1 MYELIQAGEKTYYI
15 DCPAKIGI
23 YRVSGDEVCLI
34 DSGNDKNA
42 GKKALRIL
50 EEQGWKLKMIL
61 NTHFHA
67 DHIGGNEFLQQRTGC
82 IIYGWGS
89 DRVFTECPVLEPAFL
104 FGAYPPEELRHK
116 ALMAKA
122 SQVTE
127 LKEENLPEG
136 LSLIPLPG
144 HSDGQFG
151 LRTDDDVIFLA
162 DSLVGE
168 NILKKYRISHIFD
181 VRRYLETLKKV
192 KDLEAKLFVPAHG
205 TVCSDIRPLAEANI
219 QNTLSV
225 MEDILS
231 LCAEKISFDDCMAR
245 IFEKY
250 GLPFD
255 MVQYSLNSCTIKS
268 MLSYLHEEGKVEI
281 VTEDNHLYWRS
292 CQEL

>member
-1 MYELIQAGEKTYYI
+1 MKKMKVLAAVIAMGLLAAGCGQSAEQETAPMESI
-15 DCPAKIGI
+15 
-23 YRVSGDEVCLI
+23 
-34 DSGNDKNA
+34 
-42 GKKALRIL
+42 
-50 EEQGWKLKMIL
+50 EETAEQETIE
-61 NTHFHA
+61 
-67 DHIGGNEFLQQRTGC
+67 IE
-82 IIYGWGS
+82 
-89 DRVFTECPVLEPAFL
+89 TEET
-104 FGAYPPEELRHK
+104 EETT
-116 ALMAKA
+116 A
-122 SQVTE
+122 Q
-127 LKEENLPEG
+127 EENLPEG

-192 KDLEAKLFVPAHG
+192 KDLEAKLFVPTHG

-255 MVQYSLNSCTIKS
+255 MVQYSLNSCTVKS

-292 CQEL
+292 YQEL